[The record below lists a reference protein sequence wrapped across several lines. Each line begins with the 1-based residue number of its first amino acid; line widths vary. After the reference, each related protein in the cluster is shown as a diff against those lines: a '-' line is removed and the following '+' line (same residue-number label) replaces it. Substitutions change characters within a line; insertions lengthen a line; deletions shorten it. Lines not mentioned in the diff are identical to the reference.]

1 MADNGQKTEKPTK
14 RRLEK
19 ARREGQFPVSREM
32 VSALQFLAFVWVLF
46 TSGGR
51 FVAAISAFFREL
63 LTGSFHLELDS
74 RAVFRL
80 YCHGLT
86 AVIVPILIFGAA
98 LTAILLA
105 IQLGT
110 TKLGISAKKL
120 RPDFTKLNPLKRLR
134 QVPKQ
139 NLGSFIQ
146 AVLLLPLV
154 ALAVYAIGRNS
165 LPTLLRLPT
174 LAIRPAAAVVAN
186 AVQDLLWRF
195 AWVLVGLG
203 CIDLFRQVRRH
214 ATGMRMSKQE
224 IREEMKETDGNPQI
238 KSRVRRIQ
246 RDLARRNMMKEIPK
260 ASAVIVNPTHYAVAI
275 RYEMDSMAAPKV
287 VAKGR
292 NYLAM
297 RIRQIALEHQVPIVE
312 NQPLAQAL
320 YKSADV
326 GQEIPAN
333 LYRAVAEILAYI
345 YKLMNMRRA

>member
-19 ARREGQFPVSREM
+19 ARKEGQFPVSKEM

-46 TSGGR
+46 AAGGR
-51 FVAAISAFFREL
+51 FLAAISGFFREL
-63 LTGSFHLELDS
+63 LTGSFHLQLDS
-74 RAVFRL
+74 RSVFRL
-80 YCHGLT
+80 YQHTLT
-86 AVIVPILIFGAA
+86 TAIVPILIFGAIMA
-98 LTAILLA
+98 GVLLV

-110 TKLGISAKKL
+110 TKLGVSAKKL
-120 RPDFTKLNPLKRLR
+120 KPDLTKLNPLKKLR
-134 QVPKQ
+134 QLPRQ
-139 NLGSFIQ
+139 NLSSFMQ
-146 AVLLLPLV
+146 ALLLLPLV
-154 ALAVYAIGRNS
+154 VLVVYAIGKSS
-165 LPTLLRLPT
+165 LPTFIQLPT
-174 LAIRPAAAVVAN
+174 LAIRPAAAVVGQS
-186 AVQDLLWRF
+186 VQDLLWRF

-203 CIDLFRQVRRH
+203 CIDLVRQLRRH
-214 ATGMRMSKQE
+214 ATGLRMSKQE

-275 RYEMDSMAAPKV
+275 CYEMDSMAAPKI
-287 VAKGR
+287 VAKGK

-297 RIRQIALEHQVPIVE
+297 RIRKIAMEHQVPIVE

-326 GQEIPAN
+326 GQEIPAH

-345 YKLMNMRRA
+345 YKLMNMRRT

>member
-1 MADNGQKTEKPTK
+1 MADNGQRTEKPTK
-14 RRLEK
+14 RRREK

-32 VSALQFLAFVWVLF
+32 VSALQFLVFVWVLF
-46 TSGGR
+46 ACGGR
-51 FVAAISAFFREL
+51 FVTALAGFFREQ
-63 LTGSFHLELDS
+63 LTGSFHLNVDS
-74 RAVFRL
+74 RTVFRL
-80 YCHGLT
+80 YYRSLT
-86 AVIVPILIFGAA
+86 TAIVPILVFGVV
-98 LTAILLA
+98 LTAMLLA

-120 RPDFTKLNPLKRLR
+120 KPDFSKLNPLKKLR
-134 QVPKQ
+134 QLPKQ
-139 NLGSFIQ
+139 NTASFVQ

-154 ALAVYAIGRNS
+154 VLVVYAIGRSS
-165 LPTLLRLPT
+165 LPAFLRLPT
-174 LAIRPAAAVVAN
+174 MAIRPAAAVVADS
-186 AVQDLLWRF
+186 VQDLLWRF
-195 AWVLVGLG
+195 SWVLVGLG

-214 ATGMRMSKQE
+214 ATGLRMSKQE

-260 ASAVIVNPTHYAVAI
+260 ATAVIVNPTHYAVAI
-275 RYEMDSMAAPKV
+275 LYEMDSMAAPKV
-287 VAKGR
+287 VAKGK

-297 RIRQIALEHQVPIVE
+297 RIRQIALEHEVPIVE
-312 NQPLAQAL
+312 NQPLAQSL

-345 YKLMNMRRA
+345 YKLMNMRRV